1 VWSCD
6 RIALGETAMNI
17 AKSLAAAQ
25 YILDRCKDAGT
36 ASTTPMQLIK
46 LVYIAH
52 GYMLGKHGSP
62 LLDESVQAWKYGP
75 VVASVYH
82 AVKHYGSSPVAKVQ
96 GARSFDFDSNET
108 AVMDYVA
115 KAYGK
120 FNAIVLS
127 AATHKPGTP
136 WQQTW
141 SEVGSNS
148 PISNDLI
155 ENFYEEILRSKSH
168 SSL

>member
-1 VWSCD
+1 MK
-6 RIALGETAMNI
+6 T

-25 YILDRCKDAGT
+25 FILERCAQFGH
-36 ASTTPMQLIK
+36 SSVTPMQLIK

-52 GYMLGKHGSP
+52 GYMLGKHSSP
-62 LLDESVQAWKYGP
+62 LLEEPVQAWRYGP

-82 AVKHYGSSPVAKVQ
+82 AVKEFKSQPVTRVPGASAWEFIPAEIETMSSVAK
-96 GARSFDFDSNET
+96 G
-108 AVMDYVA
+108 
-115 KAYGK
+115 YGK
-120 FNAIVLS
+120 FNGIVLS

-141 SEVGSNS
+141 AEVGKNG

-155 ENFYEEILRSKSH
+155 ENFYEQILHMKTH
-168 SSL
+168 SAL